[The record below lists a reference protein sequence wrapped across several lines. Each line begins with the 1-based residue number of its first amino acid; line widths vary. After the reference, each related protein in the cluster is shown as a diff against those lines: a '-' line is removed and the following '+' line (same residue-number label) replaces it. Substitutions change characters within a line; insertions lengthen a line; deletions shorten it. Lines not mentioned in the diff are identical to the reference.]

1 MEADA
6 GIDEALVRGSLMA
19 QLQGAELALAAAM
32 LAGAATAFVAPA
44 PALLQVVGAPA
55 RVTLSGRPATG
66 LTPRRGAR
74 PKLSASAAADA
85 ATVPARATRTWHCRY
100 K

>member
-1 MEADA
+1 
-6 GIDEALVRGSLMA
+6 MA

-66 LTPRRGAR
+66 QLQTVDGPWLKAQKANTQTLNRI
-74 PKLSASAAADA
+74 LSL
-85 ATVPARATRTWHCRY
+85 
-100 K
+100 